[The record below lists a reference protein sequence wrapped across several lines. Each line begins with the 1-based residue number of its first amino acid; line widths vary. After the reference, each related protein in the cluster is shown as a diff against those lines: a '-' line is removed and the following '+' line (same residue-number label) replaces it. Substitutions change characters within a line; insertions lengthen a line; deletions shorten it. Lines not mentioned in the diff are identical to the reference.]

1 MLRLFLL
8 ALAATILA
16 GCSSLSSQ
24 QNPAVDFGK
33 FKSYYVEHRLT
44 DNHGI
49 DQMIVNDLRQRGLTA
64 SCGHLTMIPEK
75 VDVIIA
81 YEDRWTW
88 DFKSYL
94 IELNVIARNA
104 RTNKMIATATYRHP
118 GPLSKDPEVMIAKIL
133 DGFLK

>member
-1 MLRLFLL
+1 MLRCLLL
-8 ALAATILA
+8 ALAATIIA

-24 QNPAVDFGK
+24 QNPAVKFGQ

-49 DQMIVNDLRQRGLTA
+49 DQMIVNDLRKRGLEA

-75 VDVIIA
+75 VDVILA

-104 RTNKMIATATYRHP
+104 RTSKMIATATYRHP
-118 GPLSKDPEVMIAKIL
+118 GPLSKDPEVMIRKIL
-133 DGFLK
+133 DEFLK

>member
-1 MLRLFLL
+1 MLRCLVLV
-8 ALAATILA
+8 LAATLLT
-16 GCSSLSSQ
+16 GCSSLTSQ
-24 QNPAVDFGK
+24 KNPAVEFGK

-49 DQMIVNDLRQRGLTA
+49 DQMMVNELRQRGLEA

-75 VDVIIA
+75 VDVILA

>member
-1 MLRLFLL
+1 MLRCLLF
-8 ALAATILA
+8 ALATTLFA

-24 QNPAVDFGK
+24 QNPAVDFAK

-49 DQMIVNDLRQRGLTA
+49 GQMIVNDLRKRGLAA
-64 SCGHLTMIPEK
+64 SSGHLTMIPEK

-81 YEDRWTW
+81 YDDRWTW